1 MQNNPTPEKEETSQ
15 EQEILNSEWHKLAIS
30 HLETCC
36 VNPNDEE
43 KYTTRYFD
51 YIAGYNAHKQRMG
64 EVVKEALQ
72 AGYSVLTGNETPN
85 ELDLVIRA
93 IKLVADALPQPPKT
107 T

>member
-1 MQNNPTPEKEETSQ
+1 MQNNPTPEKEESV
-15 EQEILNSEWHKLAIS
+15 EELANKYAGGKDIYWY
-30 HLETCC
+30 
-36 VNPNDEE
+36 DEDL
-43 KYTTRYFD
+43 KPYPIRTHAKDGF
-51 YIAGYNAHKQRMG
+51 IAGYNAHKQRMG